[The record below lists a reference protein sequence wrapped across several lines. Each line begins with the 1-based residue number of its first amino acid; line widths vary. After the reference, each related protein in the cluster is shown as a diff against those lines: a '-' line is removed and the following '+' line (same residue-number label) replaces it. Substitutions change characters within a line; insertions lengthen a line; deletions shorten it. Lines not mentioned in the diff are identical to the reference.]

1 MINNRDWRWRESG
14 ILDFLGRADF
24 QVKLRGFR
32 IELGEIEDVV
42 LWAFE
47 LVKFLYELVEMS
59 LERERERQRERERE
73 TVLKNSLCARV
84 CVCVFVCLCVC
95 VFVCLCH
102 ACHQEALRAAGA
114 KNSVCIVVG
123 CLGLKL
129 PIL

>member
-1 MINNRDWRWRESG
+1 MEPNPSCKQGAMINNRDWRWRESG

-59 LERERERQRERERE
+59 LERERERQRERERP
-73 TVLKNSLCARV
+73 C
-84 CVCVFVCLCVC
+84 
-95 VFVCLCH
+95 
-102 ACHQEALRAAGA
+102 
-114 KNSVCIVVG
+114 
-123 CLGLKL
+123 
-129 PIL
+129 